1 MRLARKGS
9 MSSCGDIGLN
19 VLRKWIQSTVS
30 CLLPLRLDKKE
41 EIILYQPDN
50 EVRLEVR
57 LEDETVWLNRQQ
69 LSVLFNRDIKTIG
82 KHVNN
87 ALKEELAGISVVAN
101 FATTAADGKTYQVDY
116 YNQRRCSRSRNWA
129 FRRRPLQS
137 CCRVLE
143 TGHSGGGRY
152 NLVVEC
158 CPPRRS
164 RPAGSIGLCAGS
176 YCRRASSARGRLA
189 GSGLQIWH
197 GEVMAT

>member
-69 LSVLFNRDIKTIG
+69 LSVF

-129 FRRRPLQS
+129 FRRRPLQA
-137 CCRVLE
+137 CCRMLPAAAESACRQYRAVRWFLLPE
-143 TGHSGGGRY
+143 
-152 NLVVEC
+152 VELS
-158 CPPRRS
+158 PRR
-164 RPAGSIGLCAGS
+164 GQ
-176 YCRRASSARGRLA
+176 

>member
-50 EVRLEVR
+50 EVRL
-57 LEDETVWLNRQQ
+57 
-69 LSVLFNRDIKTIG
+69 

-129 FRRRPLQS
+129 FRRRPLQA
-137 CCRVLE
+137 CCRMLPAAAESACRQYRAVRWFLLPE
-143 TGHSGGGRY
+143 
-152 NLVVEC
+152 VELS
-158 CPPRRS
+158 PRR
-164 RPAGSIGLCAGS
+164 GQ
-176 YCRRASSARGRLA
+176 